1 MNELEVF
8 NRLASIISER
18 TKINV
23 VEIVMTIEEE
33 FNISIPDEVITK
45 LKKI

>member
-1 MNELEVF
+1 VNELEVF